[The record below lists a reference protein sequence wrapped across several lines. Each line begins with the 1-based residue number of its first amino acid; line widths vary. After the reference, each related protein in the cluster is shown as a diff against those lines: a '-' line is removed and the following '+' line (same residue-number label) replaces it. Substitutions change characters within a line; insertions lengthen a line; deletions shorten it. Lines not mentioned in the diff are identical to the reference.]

1 MRGPNWRGKIG
12 RVEGRGRIGGV
23 EGENRKGGGG
33 E

>member
-1 MRGPNWRGKIG
+1 VRGPNWRGKIG